1 MASSVS
7 GQDNQILLCDWLPDR
22 ARWKYLSRSGLPTAS
37 CKKEFPESHI
47 TNPLLF
53 VICCYP
59 LYPLAC
65 SVKMTFEF
73 MHLDCVSVHK
83 NTKIAKAWTI
93 SSHLD
98 LALGQKPKYMTTFI
112 ESTQLTTCL
121 LFIAPGNISP
131 GEIVGEPSGVMREP
145 HPASADFTLDDVAEN
160 KEQIPTEAAHEV
172 ARSTADGG
180 PSHDDWSLH
189 VSDLIPGTLGTD
201 IASPA
206 FTQRQRSKPRVIQ
219 VEERE
224 SEASGSHSQK
234 TYSLNERRT
243 EITVPPNKKQDPA
256 DVSEPEAREMEPQQ
270 PTKIQVTLPSIDDV
284 HEESSLASEHPVSI
298 EQDTF
303 GDVSSISGG
312 DF

>member
-1 MASSVS
+1 
-7 GQDNQILLCDWLPDR
+7 
-22 ARWKYLSRSGLPTAS
+22 
-37 CKKEFPESHI
+37 
-47 TNPLLF
+47 
-53 VICCYP
+53 
-59 LYPLAC
+59 
-65 SVKMTFEF
+65 

-83 NTKIAKAWTI
+83 NTKRAKTWTI

-98 LALGQKPKYMTTFI
+98 LALGQNPKYMTTFI

-121 LFIAPGNISP
+121 LFVAPGNISP
-131 GEIVGEPSGVMREP
+131 GEIVGEPSGVMREL
-145 HPASADFTLDDVAEN
+145 HPASADFTLDDVPGN
-160 KEQIPTEAAHEV
+160 KEHIPTEAAHEV

-206 FTQRQRSKPRVIQ
+206 FTQQQRSKPRVIH

-243 EITVPPNKKQDPA
+243 EITAPPNKKQDPA
-256 DVSEPEAREMEPQQ
+256 DVSEPEAREMESQQ